1 MGKRGL
7 RWLMTAR
14 PTACGWSSGKALRR
28 SGPRSAASRYV
39 RVHPRLMVEVEQAGE
54 ATASVG
60 CDELAA
66 RRDREDSRDRDGLE
80 FRASQ
85 LAAVQVRGARK
96 LGEAHLRSPRRDC
109 GQTRARSEERRV
121 GKECRSR
128 WSP

>member
-1 MGKRGL
+1 MGRRGL

-14 PTACGWSSGKALRR
+14 LTACGWSSGKALRK

-39 RVHPRLMVEVEQAGE
+39 RVQPRLVVEVERAGE
-54 ATASVG
+54 A
-60 CDELAA
+60 
-66 RRDREDSRDRDGLE
+66 RDRDGLE

-109 GQTRARSEERRV
+109 GRTRASC
-121 GKECRSR
+121 G
-128 WSP
+128 